1 MSKKEKPPTDEMD
14 STEDSIENSQ
24 DTDEKTLAEPKEND
38 GKAPYDGIGEQEND
52 DATSEPER
60 ESESDEDET
69 IPDYKVG
76 ETSDNGDV
84 IAHIYG
90 KSSELIV
97 FRCDKQL
104 IKWEYCGDN
113 DTLYSAATGEFEALR
128 VSIPV
133 DTPDKIK
140 QSIVHQLALSLYNA
154 INDGDAK
161 KAFEKVNERIA
172 SLLTPNQAK
181 LRLILFSLMCTTI
194 LGILLLTIYYFWS
207 DPHRLLFATGGAGIL
222 GAMFSLLQRNT
233 EVKIPQDNGDFYIFL
248 QALFTC
254 VLGLLSGMFIYLFS
268 KSDFPLAVSGENV
281 YSILIISI
289 IAGFSERLIPDLF
302 DGVRSNDKPNPN

>member
-1 MSKKEKPPTDEMD
+1 MSEKEKSSKQEMD
-14 STEDSIENSQ
+14 SPDEAIENAVN
-24 DTDEKTLAEPKEND
+24 TDELTFSGPKEND
-38 GKAPYDGIGEQEND
+38 KKATNDGVNEEEKD
-52 DATSEPER
+52 DLDTEPEL
-60 ESESDEDET
+60 ELDSEAET
-69 IPDYKVG
+69 IPNYKVG
-76 ETSDNGDV
+76 DNSDNGDV

-90 KSSELIV
+90 KSSKLIV
-97 FRCDKQL
+97 FKCHNQL

-113 DTLYSAATGEFEALR
+113 DTLYSDATGEFEALR

-133 DTPDKIK
+133 DTPDSIK

-194 LGILLLTIYYFWS
+194 LGCVLLTVYYFWN
-207 DPHRLLFATGGAGIL
+207 DPHRFFLATGGAGIL

-233 EVKIPQDNGDFYIFL
+233 EVRIPQDNGDFYIFL

-254 VLGLLSGMFIYLFS
+254 ILGLLSGLFVYLFS

-302 DGVRSNDKPNPN
+302 DGVRSRDKSDSK